1 MIISKHYRILV
12 LLTSCPSIGPNKTL
26 KNICQRHSVNIAV
39 SPTEAVVTL
48 PINMNTLAIHLG
60 GAPLAALVLPPVD
73 PLCAGDVGGPRE
85 GEGENTG

>member
-26 KNICQRHSVNIAV
+26 KNLCQRHCVNIAV
-39 SPTEAVVTL
+39 SPTEAIVTL

-73 PLCAGDVGGPRE
+73 PLCAGDVGGP
-85 GEGENTG
+85 